1 MTVFQAI
8 LEKIS
13 DPDKFI
19 TDTDLSNQCKRSLQK
34 AISEYKDMLGKF
46 STDLIKNQ
54 YQVHKRWLGLKIDDE
69 STWSKNWR
77 LVFDLFLFKKIT
89 KTIST
94 NIDGK
99 TGRSLVTEVIGTKW
113 GKPLRGRY
121 WGEKPEDEN
130 WDDKETVLNNSFN
143 SLSADTLRWSS
154 SFHTVPQSNPIRSIL
169 HPNENGYLMLHSDFS
184 ALEVCCV
191 AFMSGA
197 TKMIEALLDGKD
209 MHRFVASEAFGKPEN
224 EITSDERKA
233 AKGITFGLLYG
244 KSVESMAIDITG
256 GDVEKAQHLFDL
268 YFDAF
273 PEIKTWINER
283 HKEIEKNRNFVKGYF
298 GNKLMIDDSK
308 KGNGALRN
316 AQNAPIQNLGSA
328 IAGTTMYYLSEK
340 LDSIR
345 FGCKPFGFTHDAYDD
360 IVPVDNIIE
369 YIDYLDE
376 YLVQQP
382 RKGLGIP
389 LSIDTEIGANSLNQC
404 SIKIL
409 DRQEKYVKI
418 KLKGTVKAIEE
429 IIEQLRYATVYIV
442 ENVEFGETES
452 NYFGWEELFT
462 VGKALKYEWG
472 KTIESSSVTLDL
484 IYK

>member
-1 MTVFQAI
+1 M
-8 LEKIS
+8 KI
-13 DPDKFI
+13 
-19 TDTDLSNQCKRSLQK
+19 
-34 AISEYKDMLGKF
+34 
-46 STDLIKNQ
+46 IK
-54 YQVHKRWLGLKIDDE
+54 K
-69 STWSKNWR
+69 
-77 LVFDLFLFKKIT
+77 
-89 KTIST
+89 
-94 NIDGK
+94 
-99 TGRSLVTEVIGTKW
+99 EVIKHVEKVPVYDLVM
-113 GKPLRGRY
+113 KPSN
-121 WGEKPEDEN
+121 PC
-130 WDDKETVLNNSFN
+130 F
-143 SLSADTLRWSS
+143 SLSAGVIS
-154 SFHTVPQSNPIRSIL
+154 HNTVPQSNPIRSIL

-429 IIEQLRYATVYIV
+429 IIEQLRYATVYTV
-442 ENVEFGETES
+442 DNVEFGETES

>member
-1 MTVFQAI
+1 MKIVSKEIIKYNDPIPVYDLTVGYDG
-8 LEKIS
+8 S
-13 DPDKFI
+13 R
-19 TDTDLSNQCKRSLQK
+19 SNFELACGV
-34 AISEYKDMLGKF
+34 I
-46 STDLIKNQ
+46 
-54 YQVHKRWLGLKIDDE
+54 
-69 STWSKNWR
+69 SKNC
-77 LVFDLFLFKKIT
+77 
-89 KTIST
+89 
-94 NIDGK
+94 
-99 TGRSLVTEVIGTKW
+99 
-113 GKPLRGRY
+113 
-121 WGEKPEDEN
+121 
-130 WDDKETVLNNSFN
+130 
-143 SLSADTLRWSS
+143 
-154 SFHTVPQSNPIRSIL
+154 
-169 HPNENGYLMLHSDFS
+169 DFS

-197 TKMIEALLDGKD
+197 TKMIEALLAGKD

-283 HKEIEKNRNFVKGYF
+283 HKEIEKNKNFVKGYF

-369 YIDYLDE
+369 YIDYLDK

-409 DRQEKYVKI
+409 DRQEKYIKI

-429 IIEQLRYATVYIV
+429 IIEQLRYATVYTV
-442 ENVEFGETES
+442 ENIEFGETES

-484 IYK
+484 VYK